1 MQSRSFSERRQRLLG
16 MLTRYAALME
26 AVDPPP
32 PVVNP
37 PPVAAE
43 SSSYNSNTS
52 SSNNNTSNSSSSAV
66 SIRNSPSPDLIDL
79 DSSPAITACDQTSS
93 SFSSSSFSLVA
104 TTSATQESCQQQQQQ
119 QQQPQPPSWEVFS
132 NWYIARR
139 ADMAA
144 VEKVAYYH
152 LLPNSSQ
159 SIHYLHNANK
169 KFSIHY

>member
-26 AVDPPP
+26 AVDPAPP
-32 PVVNP
+32 AVNP

-43 SSSYNSNTS
+43 GIFSNSNTS
-52 SSNNNTSNSSSSAV
+52 SSNNNTSSSSSRAV
-66 SIRNSPSPDLIDL
+66 SVRNSPSPDLIDL

-93 SFSSSSFSLVA
+93 SSSSSSPLVA
-104 TTSATQESCQQQQQQ
+104 TTSDTQESLQQQQ